1 MAQPAKELVSGTL
14 TGKEGPTDL
23 PTDRPTD
30 SCKLSS
36 ELRMLT
42 EHSQALTDKQ
52 RTIISKGEGAMG
64 LGSEMA
70 VLTWALE
77 ATAGV
82 GRHVATVL

>member
-42 EHSQALTDKQ
+42 EHSQPSLTNKEQSFQ
-52 RTIISKGEGAMG
+52 RVKVPWGWG
-64 LGSEMA
+64 LR
-70 VLTWALE
+70 WQC
-77 ATAGV
+77 
-82 GRHVATVL
+82 